1 MANLSS
7 EYGEKLNHDHPLP
20 EHPNP
25 LFQRDSY
32 VSLNGLWDF
41 AITKSAKRPET
52 YSQQI
57 LVPFAVETSLSGIQT
72 KVKKSDVLHYRKTF
86 DVPDAYVGHDAILH
100 LDAVDQVCDVF
111 LNGRFLAHHESGY
124 FPIAAHV
131 SYLPKNNV
139 LEVTVSDDTESDIFP
154 RGKQSNDP
162 SGIWYTPTS
171 GIWQSVWIE
180 SVPDDGYIKSVK
192 VDPLFDEQK
201 LKIQAEFIG
210 NRAFA
215 SVEAYYHGQLVA
227 KGAFDPSGECVLD
240 FHYSFYPWTPDD
252 PNLYELVFTAG
263 YDIVRSYFAMRK
275 FSVVQLG
282 EDHFF
287 ALNNKP
293 LFLSGV
299 LDQGYW
305 PESGMTPPSQE
316 AILFDLKLL
325 KKCGFNCVRKHATI
339 APMHWYCAC
348 DRLGLLVMQDFVNGG
363 SRYSSFLIHT
373 RPLFHFDMSDTNHKK
388 LGRVLEKSRDQFKLD
403 YLATIDRLYNVPS
416 LFAWTIFNEGWGQ
429 FDSALITEEV
439 RHADSTRLLDTASGW
454 YDKGCGDFQ
463 SDHIYFWTF
472 LNLRNDHKRVLGLS
486 ECGGYSLKVERH
498 VYSNRSFG
506 YRYYRSFTAY
516 NDGVSHLYR
525 KRVVPAIK
533 KQGLN
538 MAIFTQLS
546 DVEEEENGLVT
557 YDRKIVKINVADM
570 RSLNVLCY
578 EYFYKLVSSLSPAK

>member
-1 MANLSS
+1 M
-7 EYGEKLNHDHPLP
+7 
-20 EHPNP
+20 
-25 LFQRDSY
+25 
-32 VSLNGLWDF
+32 
-41 AITKSAKRPET
+41 
-52 YSQQI
+52 
-57 LVPFAVETSLSGIQT
+57 
-72 KVKKSDVLHYRKTF
+72 
-86 DVPDAYVGHDAILH
+86 
-100 LDAVDQVCDVF
+100 
-111 LNGRFLAHHESGY
+111 HHESGY

-325 KKCGFNCVRKHATI
+325 KKCGFNCVRKHGAFNYDESKLVIGLDHLDIDGFQLYHLLKEKYEVMKT
-339 APMHWYCAC
+339 MFSSNL
-348 DRLGLLVMQDFVNGG
+348 DLLGKVMIPVLISGRKKSVIRSYNIILQFTHSLKLHSGNLVE
-363 SRYSSFLIHT
+363 S
-373 RPLFHFDMSDTNHKK
+373 
-388 LGRVLEKSRDQFKLD
+388 
-403 YLATIDRLYNVPS
+403 
-416 LFAWTIFNEGWGQ
+416 
-429 FDSALITEEV
+429 
-439 RHADSTRLLDTASGW
+439 TASFMQ
-454 YDKGCGDFQ
+454 C
-463 SDHIYFWTF
+463 
-472 LNLRNDHKRVLGLS
+472 
-486 ECGGYSLKVERH
+486 
-498 VYSNRSFG
+498 
-506 YRYYRSFTAY
+506 
-516 NDGVSHLYR
+516 
-525 KRVVPAIK
+525 
-533 KQGLN
+533 
-538 MAIFTQLS
+538 IF
-546 DVEEEENGLVT
+546 
-557 YDRKIVKINVADM
+557 R
-570 RSLNVLCY
+570 
-578 EYFYKLVSSLSPAK
+578 